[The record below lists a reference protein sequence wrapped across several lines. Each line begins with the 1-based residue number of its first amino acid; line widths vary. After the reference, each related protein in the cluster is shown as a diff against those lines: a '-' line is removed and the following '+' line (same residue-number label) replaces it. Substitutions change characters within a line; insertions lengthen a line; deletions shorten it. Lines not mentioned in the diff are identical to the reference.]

1 MRMETRGERCFRG
14 GVAVSVLLRTNTNEG
29 RQPGSESRR
38 ADGSRTPRASRGCGS
53 SPPSAPAQPAA
64 PQSAGGG
71 GRPGACPAAS
81 QRSRRFKRSR
91 ASRPLRPLL
100 PPAGGGAA
108 GEKAR
113 AGREAPIG
121 SRPRGWR
128 SGAARAGPSSSPL
141 SARSGCSVPEAVT
154 EPLRWLPAASVT
166 AEVRSVRRRAAQVA
180 LSDWSSRPSIA
191 PESPPPQMSRGRFQ
205 LRVPIG
211 CAGAGGVRGGRGSR
225 RPLCV
230 GTSSRPSS
238 REAAAAIL
246 CVSVFSPTPAPLS
259 AAAGTP
265 RAFCRAGE
273 AKPRPRAGPRE
284 PPGAAKPRRSQRERG
299 KEEAK
304 RKRGGTSLRR
314 CPPTGGGVSAPGPG
328 AAPAWRTHSS
338 ASCSSAASTCR
349 PRRPGCGSTSRP
361 TAR

>member
-1 MRMETRGERCFRG
+1 MLQRWGGCERAVKNEHKRGETARERLKARG
-14 GVAVSVLLRTNTNEG
+14 REPDATSVPGLRELSSLSA
-29 RQPGSESRR
+29 RSACSPSERWGWGAARR
-38 ADGSRTPRASRGCGS
+38 VPRSLPTVTAFQTLPREPTP
-53 SPPSAPAQPAA
+53 PPAA
-64 PQSAGGG
+64 PARGGRGRRGESARRARGAHWLPSAGL
-71 GRPGACPAAS
+71 A
-81 QRSRRFKRSR
+81 QWRS
-91 ASRPLRPLL
+91 AGRPLL
-100 PPAGGGAA
+100 LPALG
-108 GEKAR
+108 
-113 AGREAPIG
+113 
-121 SRPRGWR
+121 
-128 SGAARAGPSSSPL
+128 
-141 SARSGCSVPEAVT
+141 ARSGCSVPEAVT

>member
-29 RQPGSESRR
+29 RQPGSDSRR

-141 SARSGCSVPEAVT
+141 SAREVGARYQRPSPSRSIGCRPRPSPPRSGPF
-154 EPLRWLPAASVT
+154 AA
-166 AEVRSVRRRAAQVA
+166 ARRRSLFLIGYRARR
-180 LSDWSSRPSIA
+180 SRPS
-191 PESPPPQMSRGRFQ
+191 
-205 LRVPIG
+205 LRPH
-211 CAGAGGVRGGRGSR
+211 R
-225 RPLCV
+225 
-230 GTSSRPSS
+230 
-238 REAAAAIL
+238 
-246 CVSVFSPTPAPLS
+246 
-259 AAAGTP
+259 
-265 RAFCRAGE
+265 
-273 AKPRPRAGPRE
+273 
-284 PPGAAKPRRSQRERG
+284 
-299 KEEAK
+299 
-304 RKRGGTSLRR
+304 
-314 CPPTGGGVSAPGPG
+314 
-328 AAPAWRTHSS
+328 
-338 ASCSSAASTCR
+338 
-349 PRRPGCGSTSRP
+349 
-361 TAR
+361 